1 MIILDWDKNSEEVLA
16 QGHYNTKRSV
26 NAEQTH
32 LCRYW
37 QEQGVDKEAAYQ
49 TWVALESPQAV
60 GCFEEEERREYFEK
74 FWAAAEEAGP
84 NEKYAYG
91 LTQKEYSFINE
102 LDVDVEY
109 KNFLRSLVEYCR
121 TYGKDGAFFC
131 KQPTYAA
138 LAKGVRHHL
147 TEARELKMAQW
158 NQKYDLYRTTVFC
171 GYTHKNTTCR
181 IDLRFFD
188 NSGAELIDKP
198 FGEQMT
204 ECPCCKKN
212 FILPKTAKTPLCPE
226 CYHYLRTESRNGNYY
241 KSHPNVNKNPNKP
254 TFF

>member
-49 TWVALESPQAV
+49 IWVALQSPQAV

-138 LAKGVRHHL
+138 LAKGARHHL

-198 FGEQMT
+198 FGEQMIVCEQCGKPFVKRVQT
-204 ECPCCKKN
+204 QRAICD
-212 FILPKTAKTPLCPE
+212 E
-226 CYHYLRTESRNGNYY
+226 CYRGYRSII
-241 KSHPNVNKNPNKP
+241 KNSYPHNDEGY
-254 TFF
+254 

>member
-16 QGHYNTKRSV
+16 QGHYKTKRRV

-37 QEQGVDKEAAYQ
+37 QEQGVDKEGAYQ

-138 LAKGVRHHL
+138 LAKGARHHL

-188 NSGAELIDKP
+188 KSGAELVDKT
-198 FGEQMT
+198 FGEQMIVCR
-204 ECPCCKKN
+204 ECGRLFERKIQTQREICDDCQSKKRSKAAH
-212 FILPKTAKTPLCPE
+212 KT
-226 CYHYLRTESRNGNYY
+226 YY
-241 KSHPNVNKNPNKP
+241 EEHPNCVPRSYNNTKR
-254 TFF
+254 